1 MKRGKE
7 KKKEK
12 TLLQMMR
19 SRGTSPT
26 YFRGLPCQTIL
37 RFPKREKRE
46 RERERER
53 GESGIQTNKSVS
65 DDCSKIPSNASTQ
78 LDWRLI

>member
-46 RERERER
+46 REKREREERERER
-53 GESGIQTNKSVS
+53 EREREERAEYKQTN
-65 DDCSKIPSNASTQ
+65 
-78 LDWRLI
+78 R